1 MQKKKTLLLL
11 TVLIVTLLLLYFIP
25 IQIPFTIQSKAMVF
39 AKKEWEL
46 FKNSNGN
53 LLSVNRNNLSGQ
65 VQSFSINEFQRGDVV
80 FFQIHPSLYSKTQIN
95 EGDTIG
101 NIYSNEEQRNLI
113 ALQADLDILQAE
125 LELNKSGQ
133 KPEDIE
139 TAKKELA
146 LAIQEYETQQK
157 LSKRSQILYKDS
169 VISTQQL
176 EIDMN
181 ELLVKEQRML
191 VAQAK
196 LSSISTGERIAQL
209 NLIQQKINGIQSQIE
224 QIKTRIN
231 YYTIVAPISGK
242 ISIGR
247 VIDLSSS
254 IPENE
259 SIFKII
265 EDDSLVIYGPI
276 DLRYKK
282 LFSINNTFTL
292 NQDPTVKGYI
302 YGFDNQS
309 KIINFKNRIYITG
322 SIPFIPEI
330 EIGSIQE
337 IDIKGNSVSLWN
349 YLLYK
354 LGFA

>member
-1 MQKKKTLLLL
+1 
-11 TVLIVTLLLLYFIP
+11 
-25 IQIPFTIQSKAMVF
+25 
-39 AKKEWEL
+39 
-46 FKNSNGN
+46 
-53 LLSVNRNNLSGQ
+53 
-65 VQSFSINEFQRGDVV
+65 
-80 FFQIHPSLYSKTQIN
+80 
-95 EGDTIG
+95 
-101 NIYSNEEQRNLI
+101 
-113 ALQADLDILQAE
+113 
-125 LELNKSGQ
+125 
-133 KPEDIE
+133 
-139 TAKKELA
+139 
-146 LAIQEYETQQK
+146 
-157 LSKRSQILYKDS
+157 
-169 VISTQQL
+169 
-176 EIDMN
+176 
-181 ELLVKEQRML
+181 
-191 VAQAK
+191 
-196 LSSISTGERIAQL
+196 
-209 NLIQQKINGIQSQIE
+209 
-224 QIKTRIN
+224 
-231 YYTIVAPISGK
+231 VAPISGK